1 MSNKKD
7 VKIKSNFKQLRIGLS
22 SPEVILQRSFGEV
35 TKPETINY
43 RSYKPEMGGLFCERI
58 FGPVKDYLKIVTG
71 ETIIGTNVFKVFFA
85 IIRDVIS
92 GRSDSYEKVLC
103 EAKENALKEMTDNA
117 VKVSAGAIIG
127 IDLDYET
134 VGSKWGMLMVAA
146 PSTIVKL

>member
-1 MSNKKD
+1 M
-7 VKIKSNFKQLRIGLS
+7 ILS
-22 SPEVILQRSFGEV
+22 TTNNIDGR
-35 TKPETINY
+35 
-43 RSYKPEMGGLFCERI
+43 
-58 FGPVKDYLKIVTG
+58 PVKDYLGIVTG

-117 VKVSAGAIIG
+117 FKMSAGAIIG

-134 VGSKWGMLMVAA
+134 VGSK
-146 PSTIVKL
+146 